1 MSELLFVTVGTTA
14 VGNPRIGDTH
24 LNQIAQQY
32 LKVPDERFAELHELE
47 EKLVSA
53 HSDFWREMKGKELVP
68 DDFDRTSAELT
79 STMRLTQQQQSITG
93 IILLGSETTEG
104 KLATAVNHAVL
115 SRIWKGGQV
124 LKDIV
129 PGLEKRFTKVTPAI
143 ERILKDRGAP
153 SASRVHFNITG
164 GFKGVIPSITYL
176 AVQHPGW
183 SVFYQ
188 YQGLNTA
195 TEVFFSVDGSAKA
208 KIEEKERG
216 DPVVSP
222 EDVAG

>member
-14 VGNPRIGDTH
+14 IRNPKIGDTH
-24 LNQIAQQY
+24 LSQIAQHY
-32 LKVPDERFAELHELE
+32 LKAPDERFAQLHELE
-47 EKLVSA
+47 QKLVAA
-53 HSDFWREMKGKELVP
+53 HSDFWRNLKGREISP

-79 STMRLTQQQQSITG
+79 STMRLTQQQQSITS

-124 LKDIV
+124 FENIV
-129 PGLEKRFTKVTPAI
+129 PGLEKRFTKVTPSI
-143 ERILKDRGAP
+143 EKILEGRGAS

-176 AVQHPGW
+176 AMQHQGW

-188 YQGLNTA
+188 YEGLNTA
-195 TEVFFSVDGSAKA
+195 AEVFFSGDGSAKA
-208 KIEEKERG
+208 RIEEKERRE
-216 DPVVSP
+216 PVVSP
-222 EDVAG
+222 EDVEG